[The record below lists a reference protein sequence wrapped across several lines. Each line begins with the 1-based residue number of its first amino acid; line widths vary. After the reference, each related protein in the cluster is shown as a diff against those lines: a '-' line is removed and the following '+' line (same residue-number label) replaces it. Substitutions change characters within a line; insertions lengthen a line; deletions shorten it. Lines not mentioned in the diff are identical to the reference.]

1 MKRIVNFNSFNVF
14 TVEKETWDIEYHNHN
29 FYELVIIENGKG
41 FHHLNSVT
49 FPYKKGDIFFLRPSD
64 GHEFSIKS
72 KTKFIY
78 IKFTEQYIWEN
89 LLSNKKNELKK
100 VIQLLME
107 DHSFVCESVIK
118 NKRDREHLLQL
129 ARILLYEFS
138 HKNTYNKEITTDI
151 FSGIMT
157 IMIRNIMN
165 ASTKKWIVQ
174 NASRIERI
182 LYYINVNALDA
193 DKMKIENLA
202 KEFMLSP
209 NYISIYTKKQTGF
222 SVQQHVMQQK
232 IKTAEKLLLQSH
244 YNISE
249 IADKLGFNDASHF
262 NKIFRAYKEMSPS
275 EFKKKSIGK
284 TVI

>member
-14 TVEKETWDIEYHNHN
+14 SIEKETWDVEYHNHN
-29 FYELVIIENGKG
+29 FYEVVIIENGRG
-41 FHHLNSVT
+41 FHHLNSIT
-49 FPYKKGDIFFLRPSD
+49 FPYKKGDVFFLRPSD

-107 DHSFVCESVIK
+107 DHSFVYESVIK
-118 NKRDREHLLQL
+118 NKTDREHLLQL

-151 FSGIMT
+151 FSGIIT

-165 ASTKKWIVQ
+165 ATTKKWIAQ

-193 DKMKIENLA
+193 DKMKIEKLA

-209 NYISIYTKKQTGF
+209 NYISMYTKKQTGF
-222 SVQQHVMQQK
+222 SVQQHVIQLK

-262 NKIFRAYKEMSPS
+262 NKIFKVYKEMSPS
-275 EFKKKSIGK
+275 EFKKKSTVK
-284 TVI
+284 TVV